1 MASKQIDWSKAGTR
15 LRTSPRTPA
24 DGGRNPDWN
33 FVAERWKTAEE
44 YAGDELTTD
53 QVEAAV
59 DCPHALCG
67 ATAGEA
73 CRDSR
78 QRPIPGSP
86 HAKRRTAAG
95 QARVASGEFVL

>member
-1 MASKQIDWSKAGTR
+1 MPTIDWTKAGPR
-15 LRTSPRTPA
+15 LRHTPRTPA

-33 FVAERWKTAEE
+33 FVAERWKTAPE
-44 YAGDELTTD
+44 YAGETLTTG
-53 QVEAAV
+53 QVEEMV

-78 QRPIPGSP
+78 QRSMPGSP

-95 QARVASGEFVL
+95 EALIVEGWQL